1 MSLRQAISQYGL
13 SVPENAYPKLK
24 HYCDHL
30 WEINQTLNLTRHT
43 DHDKFASRDLLDTL
57 ELSKLIP
64 QEKEVLDVGSGGG
77 VPGMVLAI
85 LRPDLRVTLSESVG
99 KKAKALNEI
108 AERLQLDIEI
118 YQTRAEELLED
129 FRFDYTTARG
139 VGSLSKLAQWFHKVW
154 PAAGRLLAVKGPK
167 WLDEKKEAD
176 QNGLLKGCDVR
187 VVAEYEVPGQEWK
200 SVIVQIKASR

>member
-1 MSLRQAISQYGL
+1 MSLRQALSRYGL
-13 SVPENAYPKLK
+13 SVPDAAYPKLK

-43 DHDKFASRDLLDTL
+43 DFDKFAARDLLDTL

-64 QEKEVLDVGSGGG
+64 ERKEVLDVGSGGG

-85 LRPDLRVTLSESVG
+85 IRPDLHVTLSESIG

-108 AERLQLDIEI
+108 AERLNLDIEI

-129 FRFDYTTARG
+129 FRYDFTTARG
-139 VGSLSKLAQWFHKVW
+139 VGSLSKIGQWFQKVW
-154 PAAGRLLAVKGPK
+154 PSVGRLLAIKGPN
-167 WLDEKKEAD
+167 WLAEKKQAD
-176 QNGLLKGCDVR
+176 EMGLFKRCDIR
-187 VVAEYEVPGQEWK
+187 VLAEYQVPDAEWK
-200 SVIVQIKASR
+200 STILQIKSSH